1 MDKNGVCEIRDH
13 ILEALL
19 PAVPFDGWR
28 WDAVCAAASA
38 AGYEEGMA
46 RAVFPDGMN
55 DVLSVFSDRADRA
68 MLEFLDV
75 LNPEEMRVRDRV
87 REALVARYT
96 YLQPHKE
103 AVRQSVL
110 FWAAPWR
117 KPQAM
122 KIVWRTADRIWDW
135 AGDTASDYNRY
146 TKRGLLSGII
156 VSTTLVWLGDDE
168 EAMDETKAFL
178 DRRIENVMQ
187 LNRVL
192 NQIKRAS

>member
-1 MDKNGVCEIRDH
+1 MDKNHVCDIRDH

-28 WDAVCAAASA
+28 WSAVCTAALS
-38 AGYEEGMA
+38 AGYEEGMPK
-46 RAVFPDGMN
+46 AVFPEGIS
-55 DVLSVFSDRADRA
+55 DVLSTFSDRADLM
-68 MLEFLDV
+68 MLESLKALD
-75 LNPEEMRVRDRV
+75 PEEMRVRDRV

-103 AVRQSVL
+103 AVRQSAL
-110 FWAAPWR
+110 FWAVPWR
-117 KPQAM
+117 KPQAA
-122 KIVWRTADRIWDW
+122 KIIWRTADRIWDW

-156 VSTTLVWLGDDE
+156 VPTTLVWLNDGD

-192 NQIKRAS
+192 NQVKRAS